1 MRGMTASFTS
11 PRVLGTA
18 EVRKE
23 LPAILD
29 RFRHDGLQAEPVFIG
44 SYRHPEA
51 VILSAEIVE
60 QLAPWLEDML
70 LAEQIRERVAVG
82 GAPVPTDTVKA
93 QMGIGDDEVEAE
105 KEVLRRELGLR

>member
-1 MRGMTASFTS
+1 MTAAFTS

-18 EVRKE
+18 EARKE

-70 LAEQIRERVAVG
+70 LAERIRERIAVG
-82 GAPVPTDTVKA
+82 GEQVSADAVKA
-93 QMGIGDDEVEAE
+93 QLGIGDDELATE
-105 KEVLRRELGLR
+105 KEALRRERGLR

>member
-1 MRGMTASFTS
+1 MTVAFTS

-18 EVRKE
+18 EARKE

-44 SYRHPEA
+44 SYRRPEA

-60 QLAPWLEDML
+60 QLAPWLEDLL
-70 LAEQIRERVAVG
+70 LAERIRERLAAR
-82 GAPVPTDTVKA
+82 GAPVAVDTVKV
-93 QMGIGDDEVEAE
+93 QLGIGDDEVDAE
-105 KEVLRRELGLR
+105 KEALRREFGLR

>member
-1 MRGMTASFTS
+1 MTAAFTS

-18 EVRKE
+18 EARKE

-29 RFRHDGLQAEPVFIG
+29 RFRHAGLQAEPVFVG

-70 LAEQIRERVAVG
+70 LAEQIRERTAAD
-82 GAPVPTDTVKA
+82 GAPVPAETVKV
-93 QMGIGDDEVEAE
+93 QLGITNDELATE